1 MLYVSGL
8 ATACSCVFDLPVY
21 RDAGGRAPPCSDGS
35 ERGPDLGVFSHLAWV
50 KMTHEASMG
59 SGRASFPFLLC
70 FYKAEIEVS
79 ITCAAP
85 PSAGGLGKP
94 PLFVSIQGRTLGG
107 SLLWLMGSQSP
118 TQDTVCSLIPSA
130 LPEGWDPNWILP
142 LGRWSG
148 AGSLRP
154 QQRSRRTR
162 NLIQILERTHLSI
175 NPSFVPS
182 VHPSICLRRTC
193 RSSDSPQ

>member
-85 PSAGGLGKP
+85 PSAGRPREAAVVCEYPRENFGWEPAVAYGLPEPHTGHCVFSHTVGP
-94 PLFVSIQGRTLGG
+94 ARRL
-107 SLLWLMGSQSP
+107 GSQLDPPSREM
-118 TQDTVCSLIPSA
+118 VRGWIPQA
-130 LPEGWDPNWILP
+130 TTE
-142 LGRWSG
+142 
-148 AGSLRP
+148 
-154 QQRSRRTR
+154 
-162 NLIQILERTHLSI
+162 E
-175 NPSFVPS
+175 
-182 VHPSICLRRTC
+182 
-193 RSSDSPQ
+193 